1 MDKIVNLTLKSDGT
15 PQSSASMLDEDGFAL
30 LIRYAIEAAARM
42 TDEIAAGKTGI
53 DPKKM
58 SGFCSCDKCD
68 WKNVCQQ
75 DPLLGGMPRTLT
87 PAVKQKEVLGLIR
100 DKLDGEAEE

>member
-1 MDKIVNLTLKSDGT
+1 
-15 PQSSASMLDEDGFAL
+15 
-30 LIRYAIEAAARM
+30 
-42 TDEIAAGKTGI
+42 
-53 DPKKM
+53 M

-68 WKNVCQQ
+68 WKNICQQ

-87 PAVKQKEVLGLIR
+87 PVIKQREVLGLIR